1 MSDKAE
7 LSGISAQTKLMPFG
21 YKILFVDDEP
31 NILNAYQRQLRN
43 RFQLTTALSGR
54 EGLEIIQKEGP
65 FSVVVADMR
74 MPEMDGITFLEKVQE
89 VAPDSVRLMLT
100 GNADQQTAI
109 DAVNKGNVF
118 RFMTK
123 PWPHELLVS
132 TLEAAQKQYHLIH
145 AEREVLEGTLNGSIK
160 LLLEI
165 LSIAV
170 PSISDRTVTLRETA
184 IGVAH
189 AMQVFNTWE
198 LETAAMLSHIAYITL
213 PPETLAKTRS
223 GEQVSEAEQQIID
236 HLPETGHKLLA
247 NIPRLERVAK
257 IILYQDKN
265 FDGSGVPFDAVSG
278 EDIPIEAR
286 ILKVLHSLK
295 DLEER
300 DGLSADL
307 ALEQMQETSDTYD
320 PQVLQAAA
328 KYLITGED
336 ELPHI
341 DVDVSELQAGQVLV
355 SNVETEDGR
364 LLFTAGNKLSGAII
378 EKLINYHQVQKI
390 REPIQV
396 FVTG

>member
-1 MSDKAE
+1 MSE
-7 LSGISAQTKLMPFG
+7 
-21 YKILFVDDEP
+21 KILFVDDEP

-74 MPEMDGITFLEKVQE
+74 MPEMDGIAFLEKVQE

-123 PWPHELLVS
+123 PWPYELLVS
-132 TLEAAQKQYHLIH
+132 TLEAAQNQYQLIH
-145 AEREVLEGTLNGSIK
+145 AEREILEGTLNGSIK

-170 PSISDRTVTLRETA
+170 PRISDRAVTLRETA

-189 AMQVFNTWE
+189 AMQIFNTWE
-198 LETAAMLSHIAYITL
+198 LEAAAMLSHIAYITL

-223 GEQVSEAEQQIID
+223 GEQVSEAERQIID

-257 IILYQDKN
+257 IVLYQDKN
-265 FDGSGVPFDAVSG
+265 FDGSGVPLDAVSG
-278 EDIPIEAR
+278 EDIPIESR
-286 ILKVLHSLK
+286 ILKVLHNLK
-295 DLEER
+295 DLQEK
-300 DGLSADL
+300 DGLSTDKV
-307 ALEQMQETSDTYD
+307 LERMQENSGTYD
-320 PQVLQAAA
+320 PRVLQSVARH
-328 KYLITGED
+328 ISSRED
-336 ELPHI
+336 ESSIPPYTE
-341 DVDVSELQAGQVLV
+341 VSVSELRAGHVLA
-355 SNVETEDGR
+355 SNVETENGL
-364 LLFTAGNKLSGAII
+364 LLFTAGHNLSGAIV
-378 EKLINYHQVQKI
+378 EKLINYHQIQKI

-396 FVTG
+396 FVQRDL